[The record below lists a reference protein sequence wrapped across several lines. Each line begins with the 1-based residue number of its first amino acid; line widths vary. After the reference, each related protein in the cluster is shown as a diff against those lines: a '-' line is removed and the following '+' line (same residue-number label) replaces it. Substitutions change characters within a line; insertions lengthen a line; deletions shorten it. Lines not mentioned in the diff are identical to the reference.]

1 MSPLIHVLSVITYP
15 GMLFVL
21 VFGLLWYGIHRKLA
35 ARMQSRIGPPV
46 WQPFFDA
53 LKLFGKESIVP
64 DNARTGYTA
73 WPVVALASA
82 LVTGLLIPMAGI
94 TLIEVPGSFLFIIYF
109 LVLAALSMYLAGFAS
124 SNPYSSAGSAR
135 GIIQM
140 LGYEFPLVASMLV
153 PLVYLGTMSVRSVS
167 AFQAQSVLPW
177 LGFSFPLAAIAYFA
191 AVAIKVELP
200 PFHIPEAHQEIVSG
214 YSTEY
219 SGFRLALLEL
229 TKSCKLFVLIA
240 LGVALF
246 LGGSVTGIAGFTIF
260 IIKSLGVLAVLTVA
274 RVIFARLRIEHA
286 IKYGWLFGFIALVDL
301 VRVMVI

>member
-1 MSPLIHVLSVITYP
+1 M
-15 GMLFVL
+15 
-21 VFGLLWYGIHRKLA
+21 
-35 ARMQSRIGPPV
+35 
-46 WQPFFDA
+46 
-53 LKLFGKESIVP
+53 
-64 DNARTGYTA
+64 
-73 WPVVALASA
+73 
-82 LVTGLLIPMAGI
+82 
-94 TLIEVPGSFLFIIYF
+94 
-109 LVLAALSMYLAGFAS
+109 
-124 SNPYSSAGSAR
+124 
-135 GIIQM
+135 
-140 LGYEFPLVASMLV
+140 
-153 PLVYLGTMSVRSVS
+153 S